1 MRDHLLLAQ
10 KAQESE
16 LEQDALDDAA
26 AVKANEEAA

>member
-1 MRDHLLLAQ
+1 MRDHLLLAR

-26 AVKANEEAA
+26 RPLKAEG